1 MWSSASSAQKQV
13 IAMARLCSRLAS
25 AAIALAAALALCACA
40 ASDQDRPDVSRLE
53 VSDAPYT
60 WVFNYNEDMQ
70 LPELPTG
77 CEATAAATMMRMSG
91 ELVTKQD
98 VADRMRKSD
107 EDFVHS
113 FLGDPY
119 STTGWACMAPC
130 VTETLNSFLDVEEK
144 HAAVELTGTPIE
156 ELPTPCCIWVT
167 IDMVDAGEPVLEKE
181 GYGLHR
187 NSHCVV
193 LLGIEKGI
201 AYVVDPLVGKTEY
214 TLASLQAAY
223 DGMGQQAVYLATID
237 EAVRLINERGVG

>member
-1 MWSSASSAQKQV
+1 MHRRRSKPV
-13 IAMARLCSRLAS
+13 VLAV
-25 AAIALAAALALCACA
+25 AIAAALLSLSACA
-40 ASDQDRPDVSRLE
+40 PGAAERGDAERLE

-60 WVFNYNEDMQ
+60 WVFSYNDDMQ

-91 ELVTKQD
+91 ELVSKQE
-98 VADRMRKSD
+98 VADRMPKSD

-119 STTGWACMAPC
+119 SASGWACAAPC
-130 VTETLNSFLDVEEK
+130 VAETLNGFLDVEDK
-144 HAAVELTGTPIE
+144 HAAVELTGTPVE

-167 IDMVDAGEPVLEKE
+167 IDMVDPGDPVRESE
-181 GYGLHR
+181 GYGLYR

-193 LLGIEKGI
+193 LLGIERGI
-201 AYVVDPLVGKTEY
+201 AYVVDPLAGKTEY

-223 DGMGQQAVYLATID
+223 DGMGRQAVYLGTID

>member
-1 MWSSASSAQKQV
+1 MQV
-13 IAMARLCSRLAS
+13 MEMRRLLSKAALA
-25 AAIALAAALALCACA
+25 ATIVAAALALSACA
-40 ASDQDRPDVSRLE
+40 AGDAERPSSTKLDVD
-53 VSDAPYT
+53 DAAYT

-91 ELVTKQD
+91 ELVTKQE

-107 EDFVHS
+107 ADFVHS

-119 STTGWACMAPC
+119 STTGWACSAPC
-130 VTETLNSFLDVEEK
+130 VAETLNGFLDVEEK

-167 IDMVDAGEPVLEKE
+167 IDMVDVEPPVREQE
-181 GYGLHR
+181 GYGLYR

-201 AYVVDPLVGKTEY
+201 AYVVDPLAGKTEY

-223 DGMGQQAVYLATID
+223 DGMGQQAVYLGTID